1 MVAPTPA
8 APRSKACCTE
18 PYMTWSLSFGYVSI
32 SAWFSL
38 AMNGIR
44 WA

>member
-8 APRSKACCTE
+8 APRSKASCTQ
-18 PYMTWSLSFGYVSI
+18 PYMTWSESFGYVSI
-32 SAWFSL
+32 SLWLSL
-38 AMNGIR
+38 TMNGIL